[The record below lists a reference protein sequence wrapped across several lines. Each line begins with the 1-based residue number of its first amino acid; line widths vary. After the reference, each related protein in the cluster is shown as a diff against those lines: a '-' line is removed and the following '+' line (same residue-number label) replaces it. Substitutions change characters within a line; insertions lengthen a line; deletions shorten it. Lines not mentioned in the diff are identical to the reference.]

1 MRAKAILAV
10 TAAVSALAVA
20 PSVRAQVIAGQTA
33 VGPNVGTQFKH
44 DRNISVRNRPR
55 PGYETLGIHAGSFFI
70 LPKVTATA
78 TYDDN
83 IYAKAV
89 NPKDTDLI
97 GALIGE
103 ISAGSNWA
111 RNSVNLYAKLERD
124 QYKDHPFES
133 RTSYVVGGN
142 GELDVQSDYAITAGG
157 RYTHS
162 VELRTASGA
171 PANVRT
177 PVQFGLT
184 TVNFAEA
191 KAFNRL
197 RLTGTYEM
205 DAYNYSDTVDFAGT
219 PVLQSYRNRV
229 VHLGALRADYAVSP
243 DTFVF
248 VQASGNLRDY
258 EHRPPDPLATLDRNS
273 DGYEVSVGADFE
285 LAALLR
291 GQVRAGYLKHQFANP
306 ALAGVSGL
314 GARADIEW
322 FPTDLTTVAFYG
334 GREVRD
340 TGLLFSPASISTYAG
355 AQVDHELLRNLILTA
370 KYDYSHDDFRGIFR
384 VDQRHSA
391 SAGAVYLLNRR
402 LGINLL
408 YTLLKQTSTGA
419 NAGAEYTV
427 NRVSASLV
435 VQY

>member
-1 MRAKAILAV
+1 MRAKAILAATV
-10 TAAVSALAVA
+10 ALCALATA
-20 PSVRAQVIAGQTA
+20 PSVHAQAIAGQTA
-33 VGPNVGTQFKH
+33 LGPNVGTQFKH
-44 DRNISVRNRPR
+44 DRNVSVRNRPR

-89 NPKDTDLI
+89 GPIDTDLI

-103 ISAGSNWA
+103 LSVGSSWS
-111 RNSVNLYAKLERD
+111 RNSVNLYGKLERD
-124 QYKDHPFES
+124 QYRDHPFED
-133 RTSYVVGGN
+133 RTSYIVGGN
-142 GELDVQSDYAITAGG
+142 GELDVQSDFAITGGG

-171 PANVRT
+171 PSNVRT

-184 TVNFAEA
+184 TLNFAEA

-229 VHLGALRADYAVSP
+229 VHQGVVRADYAVSP

-248 VQASGNLRDY
+248 LQASGNLRDY
-258 EHRPPDPLATLDRNS
+258 QHRPPDPLATLDRNS
-273 DGYEVSVGADFE
+273 DGFELSAGADFE
-285 LAALLR
+285 IAALLR
-291 GQVRAGYLKHQFANP
+291 GQVRAGYLKHVFANP
-306 ALAGVSGL
+306 LLSGVSGL
-314 GARADIEW
+314 AARADVEW
-322 FPTDLTTVAFYG
+322 YPTDLTTVTVYG
-334 GREVRD
+334 GREIRD
-340 TGLLFSPASISTYAG
+340 TGLLFSPASISTYG
-355 AQVDHELLRNLILTA
+355 GVQIDHELLRNVILTA

-408 YTLLKQTSTGA
+408 YTLLKQDSAGV
-419 NAGAEYTV
+419 NAGAVYTV